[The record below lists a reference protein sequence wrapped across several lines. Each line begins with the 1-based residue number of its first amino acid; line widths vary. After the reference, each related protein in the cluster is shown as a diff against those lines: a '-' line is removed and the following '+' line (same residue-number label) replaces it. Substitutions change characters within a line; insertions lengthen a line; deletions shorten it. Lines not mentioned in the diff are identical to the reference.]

1 VSQRDNTPTIPDDT
15 KERIRELR
23 ALSDR
28 AEDGDKEARRELRA
42 AVRSSAPEV
51 IARVSNIASTYRG
64 VLAQTASGGDELTYQ
79 GLNAYMMR
87 MEETLA
93 GDNPTPLEALLAE
106 RVVSC
111 WMLVEL
117 MEALLAGWFNRQTTK
132 ENRVSPPFLLQMVKI
147 QESANRRYLAAI
159 KTLAQVRRLQS
170 NTPGVQYNTQINVV
184 PGGGRSGGMKGAA
197 AEKRSAP
204 SGEGGG
210 GSRR

>member
-1 VSQRDNTPTIPDDT
+1 VSKRDNPLAIPDAT
-15 KERIRELR
+15 KESIRELR

-28 AEDGDKEARRELRA
+28 AEDGDKEAARKLRA
-42 AVRSSAPEV
+42 AVRSAAPEV
-51 IARVSNIASTYRG
+51 IARVSNLASNYRAI
-64 VLAQTASGGDELTYQ
+64 LARTASGGDELTRE

-93 GDNPTPLEALLAE
+93 GENRTPLEALLAE

-117 MEALLAGWFNRQTTK
+117 MEALLAGWFNRQTAK
-132 ENRVSPPFLLQMVKI
+132 ENRVSPQFLLQMVKI

-159 KTLAQVRRLQS
+159 KTLAQVRKLQS
-170 NTPGVQYNTQINVV
+170 NTPGVQYNTQINVT
-184 PGGGRSGGMKGAA
+184 PGTERSQGMKGTAD
-197 AEKRSAP
+197 ERISFP

-210 GSRR
+210 DSR